1 VRLLIKHPDLV
12 KVEVFSNWFV
22 FFPHQ
27 QFDMLC
33 AHKEFSQYCI
43 WESFNKNQWC
53 VLLKKYPEFKVY
65 RDKVIDF
72 LRTRTRSSKR
82 DKITAHEFWE
92 RDLWHLVNWKKV
104 AREKPGIVSVCFF
117 HSIGDF
123 YYFASRLQEW
133 IREWPQLL
141 HCVDWTNGR
150 WTRDGLSKEAGRII
164 ESCVINPRKEEKICM
179 FLKELYKAPRN
190 FFKCIQSAYYW
201 KRLIIR
207 DSYFIKFC
215 HIAIDK
221 LDIHWE
227 SAIIKNPSIISFCDL
242 SKLTKK
248 NWGKILDS
256 QPQLLSYCKI
266 INELDEPSVWSY
278 RIALNEDLLSSVPE
292 TIKLDW
298 EVILS
303 YNPKIVTKCN
313 KDMLN
318 RMIPHS
324 VWSRIL
330 CKQPQLFSVVKSCG
344 ALRKFDKYDWNDFI
358 KVRPQF
364 KKEYG
369 KWYVTRCYRKL
380 FLTACV
386 LLVLSGIGYC
396 IQIIAR
402 NIP

>member
-1 VRLLIKHPDLV
+1 
-12 KVEVFSNWFV
+12 
-22 FFPHQ
+22 
-27 QFDMLC
+27 
-33 AHKEFSQYCI
+33 
-43 WESFNKNQWC
+43 
-53 VLLKKYPEFKVY
+53 
-65 RDKVIDF
+65 
-72 LRTRTRSSKR
+72 
-82 DKITAHEFWE
+82 
-92 RDLWHLVNWKKV
+92 
-104 AREKPGIVSVCFF
+104 
-117 HSIGDF
+117 
-123 YYFASRLQEW
+123 
-133 IREWPQLL
+133 
-141 HCVDWTNGR
+141 VDWTNGR

-164 ESCVINPRKEEKICM
+164 ESCVINTRKEEKICM
-179 FLKELYKAPRN
+179 FLKELYNAPRN

-344 ALRKFDKYDWNDFI
+344 ALRKFDKYDWDDFI